1 MCPAAVGCPWPTAM
15 HPHSCSL
22 TSPPPVGEGLIG
34 RTKARKFIDHEI
46 NSLQKQAMQ
55 RKSHATLHKQI
66 HV

>member
-1 MCPAAVGCPWPTAM
+1 MSCCSGLTLANSYAL
-15 HPHSCSL
+15 SCSL